1 MLLMDLFE
9 SLFVHSDAIESWLII
24 FVPLSLTASCGEVL
38 DTITHHI
45 DVCVGYIGY
54 DVKDWTKDL

>member
-24 FVPLSLTASCGEVL
+24 FVPLSLTASCGEVNDKAIL
-38 DTITHHI
+38 
-45 DVCVGYIGY
+45 C
-54 DVKDWTKDL
+54 